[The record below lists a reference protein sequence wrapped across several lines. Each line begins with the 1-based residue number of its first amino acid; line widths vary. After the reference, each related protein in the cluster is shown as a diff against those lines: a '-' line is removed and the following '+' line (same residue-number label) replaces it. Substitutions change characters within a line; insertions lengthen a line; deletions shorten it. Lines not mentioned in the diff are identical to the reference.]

1 MFTERVVTSR
11 PERRRFISGA
21 PDEPHAFVPTN
32 FRRVPFQNGS
42 WAMNRILPKLAY
54 LGTPDPRAVNVLVR
68 EEPEEDEE
76 EEDDDEEEDDQ
87 ADDDGGSDGYS
98 E

>member
-1 MFTERVVTSR
+1 
-11 PERRRFISGA
+11 
-21 PDEPHAFVPTN
+21 
-32 FRRVPFQNGS
+32 
-42 WAMNRILPKLAY
+42 MNRILPKLAY